1 MRNWKED
8 VGSLHRVNT
17 TDRSP
22 ISEVP
27 ILIPA
32 YQPGDALVSL
42 VEALLDLGVEAIVVI
57 DDGSG
62 PESQEYLDRIAGS
75 DRVQILHHAV
85 NLGKGAALK
94 TGMNYAL
101 VRFPDCSGVVT
112 ADADGQH
119 HPEDVVRVA
128 QRLREN
134 PGSLIMGVRTFGS
147 DVPLRSLVGNQAT
160 RVLMRLMV
168 GQKLSDTQTGL
179 RGIPARLIPHLL
191 RVASTG
197 YEFELDMLI
206 ACKHQGYRIWEEP
219 IRTIYLEGNR
229 HSHFHPILDSMRIY
243 FLLLRFSMLSL
254 LTAAI
259 DNVAFVLTLGATG
272 SIAKSQASAR
282 LLAMI
287 FNYAGARR
295 LVFHSRQPQA
305 VVLPK
310 YVLLV
315 VCNGFLSYALI
326 RLLHD
331 RLGAGTIAA
340 KLLAEGLLFIA
351 NFAIQR
357 DFVFTRRETSPSA
370 TDWDS
375 YYTSVPATAKLTR
388 RYTTAR
394 LLDAIRR
401 YVTPASPTGR
411 ISIVEIG
418 GANSCFVD
426 RILADVPCGSYDVV
440 DTNQY
445 GLSLLAQRAGLS
457 DVVRLHQQ
465 SVLALHLDTP
475 ADLVFSV
482 GLIEH
487 FDPGKTRE
495 AILAHFRALRPGGI
509 AILTFPR
516 PTLLYRITRGL
527 IEMAGMWRFFDERPL
542 EPEEVIA
549 TVRESGD
556 VMYQKTLW
564 PLFLTQQ
571 LVVAR
576 KRTVTEAGQGALRV
590 KQAAETGQDIEP
602 QMNTDERR

>member
-1 MRNWKED
+1 MQPGKPPRRNATLEL
-8 VGSLHRVNT
+8 GPSSFHRVPT
-17 TDRSP
+17 TNPSEFP
-22 ISEVP
+22 EVP

-32 YQPGDALVSL
+32 YQPGEPLPVL
-42 VEALLDLGVEAIVVI
+42 VEALLDLGARALIVI
-57 DDGSG
+57 NDGSG
-62 PESQEYLDRIAGS
+62 PESQPYLDRIAG
-75 DRVQILHHAV
+75 RAHVHVIHHAV

-101 VRFPDCSGVVT
+101 VHFPGCSGVVT

-128 QRLREN
+128 QRLREA
-134 PGSLIMGVRTFGS
+134 PGTLVMGVRTFGS
-147 DVPLRSLVGNQAT
+147 RVPLRSLIGNRAT
-160 RVLMRLMV
+160 SVLLRLMV

-179 RGIPARLIPHLL
+179 RGIPATLIPHLL
-191 RVASTG
+191 RVPSTG
-197 YEFELDMLI
+197 YEFELDMLM
-206 ACKHQGYRIWEEP
+206 ACKHQGYPIWQEP

-243 FLLLRFSMLSL
+243 VLLLRFSLLSL
-254 LTAAI
+254 LTAVI
-259 DNVAFVLTLGATG
+259 DNVAFVLLLGMTG
-272 SIAKSQASAR
+272 SIARSQAVAR
-282 LLAMI
+282 LLGMT
-287 FNYAGARR
+287 FQYLGARSV
-295 LVFHSRQPQA
+295 VFHSRQRQA

-315 VCNGFLSYALI
+315 ICNGFLSYGLI

-331 RLGAGTIAA
+331 GLGVRTIAA

-357 DFVFTRRETSPSA
+357 DFVFTRRESAATA

-375 YYTSVPATAKLTR
+375 YYTRIPATARLTR

-394 LLDAIRR
+394 LLEAIER
-401 YVTPASPTGR
+401 YVTPGSPGGR

-426 RILADVPCGSYDVV
+426 PILAKVPCGSYDVV
-440 DTNQY
+440 DTNEF
-445 GLSLLAQRAGLS
+445 GLSLLARRTGLS
-457 DVVRLHQQ
+457 DVVKLHQQ
-465 SVLALHLDTP
+465 SVLALSLDNP

-482 GLIEH
+482 GLVEH

-495 AILAHFRALRPGGI
+495 AILAHFQALRPGGI
-509 AILTFPR
+509 AIITFPR
-516 PTLLYRITRGL
+516 PTVLYRVSRRL

-542 EPEEVIA
+542 DPEEVIA
-549 TVRESGD
+549 AVRESGE
-556 VMYQKTLW
+556 VMHQQTLW

-571 LVVAR
+571 LIVAR
-576 KRTVTEAGQGALRV
+576 KRETAL
-590 KQAAETGQDIEP
+590 A
-602 QMNTDERR
+602 